1 MTDEQH
7 EAHEAHEAHEEPDS
21 TAVRVALWRA
31 LHVRVDPPPHVLE
44 DEIGLRLVGPDD
56 GWRRRPDMD
65 PAATSAFRA
74 AIVARAR
81 FIEDLVVEQA
91 GRGVAQYVVLGA
103 GLDTFAHR
111 NPFAEAGL
119 RAFEVDHPST
129 QAWKRER
136 LAAAGLPPPASLTF
150 APTDFERQTLADG
163 LAAAGFDFARPAVF
177 AWLGVVI
184 YLTRTAVLET
194 LGFIAGLPRG
204 TEVIFD
210 YGVPRSAYPPAEQA
224 FHERR
229 AASVAARGEPWITR
243 FTPAEIDA
251 ELTQL
256 GFDELEDLGPSEIGR
271 RLLGIERPD
280 GPGAHVMRAAR
291 TRLRS
296 A

>member
-1 MTDEQH
+1 MRAAAHRAAHQVIERGRVFADPLALAVLG
-7 EAHEAHEAHEEPDS
+7 EAPEA
-21 TAVRVALWRA
+21 VFG
-31 LHVRVDPPPHVLE
+31 
-44 DEIGLRLVGPDD
+44 DEIERPATRGMRLLV
-56 GWRRRPDMD
+56 
-65 PAATSAFRA
+65 AARSRFAEECLA
-74 AIVARAR
+74 AA
-81 FIEDLVVEQA
+81 VEQGA
-91 GRGVAQYVVLGA
+91 RQYVLLGA